1 MVASLLENFGYRQMI
16 SFWRFK
22 GIIEYYLGKRDWG
35 KMEKKGFEK
44 KNEEAPVKQ
53 FETYQL
59 NIKDEAT

>member
-1 MVASLLENFGYRQMI
+1 
-16 SFWRFK
+16 
-22 GIIEYYLGKRDWG
+22 
-35 KMEKKGFEK
+35 MEKKGFEK